1 MNNSVMVREDIPASL
16 RDKVQ
21 ALLIALDETSE
32 GRTILTGMETA
43 RFHLANDASYDK
55 VRDYVA
61 VFERKVRPVE
71 QK

>member
-1 MNNSVMVREDIPASL
+1 MNNSVMARNDIPAAL

-21 ALLIALDETSE
+21 ALLLALGETPA
-32 GRTILTGMETA
+32 GREILNGMETA
-43 RFHLANDASYDK
+43 RFHAADDASYDK

-61 VFERKVRPVE
+61 VFEERVRPVE